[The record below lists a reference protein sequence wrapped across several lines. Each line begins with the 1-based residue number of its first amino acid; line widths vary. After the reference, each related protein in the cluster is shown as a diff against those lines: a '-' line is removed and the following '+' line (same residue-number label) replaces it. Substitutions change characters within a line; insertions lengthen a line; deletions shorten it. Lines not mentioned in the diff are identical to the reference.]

1 MASVN
6 GSYVSP
12 IADATIFPKVFE
24 PTGLVAS
31 MLQGVSVWKAIL
43 TLFLGAVVYD
53 QRMLFLCACVAFI
66 SHHCLT
72 NN

>member
-53 QRMLFLCACVAFI
+53 QRMFFFVLYACVAFI
-66 SHHCLT
+66 SHHC
-72 NN
+72 